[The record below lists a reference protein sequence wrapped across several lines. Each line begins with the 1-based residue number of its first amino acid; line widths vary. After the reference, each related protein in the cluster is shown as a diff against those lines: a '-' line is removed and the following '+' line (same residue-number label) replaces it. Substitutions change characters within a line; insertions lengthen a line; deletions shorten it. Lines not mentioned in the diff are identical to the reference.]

1 MRRTFTTIICT
12 AILAASMTL
21 TASAADAEQNTVT
34 EEVWNETAETAATEG
49 VATDAHSDAALTEDV
64 TEKVV
69 SEDIGAVAMD
79 ETKADANGE
88 DVTEKYGA
96 DLTEEEMREVILRVA
111 EAVGAYEDDIP
122 AAGKVKEWIMGNLA
136 SIVGFFMAISLI
148 IATPIGKKIFSNFIT
163 ALKSTVT
170 TAKGWKE
177 EVEAV
182 IAKNG
187 EKNAELR
194 ASVNE
199 MMSVLKRENE
209 EAIRR
214 AEEAEKNAE
223 QNAKALI
230 EAEAKATEAET
241 RATDVCEAVCRAL
254 LVMAKPLET
263 TIQRSKALDEL
274 QKDDFY
280 ADYKKSVDMI
290 NALLEGKN
298 TDGEGE
304 DVAD

>member
-1 MRRTFTTIICT
+1 MKKTISTIILSVLIAATLTLTVGAEEADKIDILEEETTIVTT
-12 AILAASMTL
+12 AATDGQE
-21 TASAADAEQNTVT
+21 TAEPADAEEPT
-34 EEVWNETAETAATEG
+34 
-49 VATDAHSDAALTEDV
+49 
-64 TEKVV
+64 TEKV
-69 SEDIGAVAMD
+69 EDIGAEVEQTNAD
-79 ETKADANGE
+79 DGEKNKTTDANGM
-88 DVTEKYGA
+88 TEKE
-96 DLTEEEMREVILRVA
+96 LREVILRVA

-148 IATPIGKKIFSNFIT
+148 IATPIGKKIFSNFIA
-163 ALKSTVT
+163 ALKGTMT

-177 EVEAV
+177 EVEGV
-182 IAKNG
+182 IARNG

-199 MMSVLKRENE
+199 MMSILKRENE

-214 AEEAEKNAE
+214 AEIAEKNAE
-223 QNAKALI
+223 ESAKALI
-230 EAEAKATEAET
+230 EAKAEATEAARKSAE
-241 RATDVCEAVCRAL
+241 VCEAVCRAA
-254 LVMAKPLET
+254 LVMAKPLEMT
-263 TIQRSKALDEL
+263 VQRSKALDEM
-274 QKDDFY
+274 QKHEIF
-280 ADYKKSVDMI
+280 ADYRASVDAI

>member
-1 MRRTFTTIICT
+1 MRRFLTIFSCF
-12 AILAASMTL
+12 AILVTMLAL
-21 TASAADAEQNTVT
+21 PISAAYEGDIPDANANAPVLGWEDIQDDIKD
-34 EEVWNETAETAATEG
+34 NEKD
-49 VATDAHSDAALTEDV
+49 VDQMTED
-64 TEKVV
+64 E
-69 SEDIGAVAMD
+69 
-79 ETKADANGE
+79 
-88 DVTEKYGA
+88 
-96 DLTEEEMREVILRVA
+96 LREIVLRVA
-111 EAVGAYEDDIP
+111 EAVGAYEDDVP
-122 AAGKVKEWIMGNLA
+122 AAGKVKAWIVDNLA
-136 SIVGFFMAISLI
+136 SIVGFLMAVSLI
-148 IATPIGKKIFSNFIT
+148 IATPTGKKIFSNFIT

-170 TAKGWKE
+170 TVKGWKE

-199 MMSVLKRENE
+199 LMAVLKRENE
-209 EAIRR
+209 DALRR
-214 AEEAEKNAE
+214 AEIAEQNAE

-230 EAEAKATEAET
+230 EAETKAAEAET

-263 TIQRSKALDEL
+263 TIQRSKALDEM